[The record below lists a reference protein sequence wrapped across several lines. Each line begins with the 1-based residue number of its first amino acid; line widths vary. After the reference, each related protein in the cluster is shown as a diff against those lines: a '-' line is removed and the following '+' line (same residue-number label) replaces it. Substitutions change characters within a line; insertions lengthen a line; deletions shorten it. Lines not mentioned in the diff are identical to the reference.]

1 PEIRVFWR
9 RVEFAAAAPMVY
21 LRAKSATMSPLKS
34 KMAANPVSA
43 VKHLPK
49 HPKIK
54 GINEVGR
61 YAIGVQWLDGHDSI
75 FPLESLRRRCP
86 CNECGG
92 DVAGTVPGDHQRLL
106 QLSRLG
112 ESGMFLSWAD
122 GHETLYTLAQLRE
135 ICRCAY
141 CAGEPEKP
149 ITGG

>member
-1 PEIRVFWR
+1 MPARPLSRGVRADAILTSQECNNEPRQVKDAREYRV
-9 RVEFAAAAPMVY
+9 
-21 LRAKSATMSPLKS
+21 L
-34 KMAANPVSA
+34 NPA
-43 VKHLPK
+43 
-49 HPKIK
+49 PKIK

-92 DVAGTVPGDHQRLL
+92 DVAGDIAADHQRLM

-122 GHETLYTLAQLRE
+122 GHETLYTTAQLRE

-149 ITGG
+149 ITGA

>member
-1 PEIRVFWR
+1 
-9 RVEFAAAAPMVY
+9 MN
-21 LRAKSATMSPLKS
+21 LLKS
-34 KMAANPVSA
+34 KMPANPPSA
-43 VKHLPK
+43 AKLLPK

-92 DVAGTVPGDHQRLL
+92 DVAGIIPGDHQRLL

-112 ESGMFLSWAD
+112 ESGMFLGWAD
-122 GHETLYTLAQLRE
+122 GHETLYTMAQLRE